1 MTKTDVFVRINPKG
15 SLTSTEPFIRTNGV
29 FLYLMILGKSY
40 SKQFIDFLPSTYTT
54 TIFDFQSFLN
64 SIDFDE
70 LAAGYE
76 RELSET
82 RKHIKKYEEQLSK
95 EEEEKYKNPYTIDN
109 LNYYKKELE
118 KFNIVLEIIKLG
130 KKLKELQ

>member
-1 MTKTDVFVRINPKG
+1 MTKTDIFVRINAKG
-15 SLTSTEPFIRTNGV
+15 SLTSTEPFIRTNG
-29 FLYLMILGKSY
+29 
-40 SKQFIDFLPSTYTT
+40 
-54 TIFDFQSFLN
+54 
-64 SIDFDE
+64 
-70 LAAGYE
+70 AAGYE

-82 RKHIKKYEEQLSK
+82 RKYIKKYEEQLSK

-118 KFNIVLEIIKLG
+118 KFNIVLEIIRLG

>member
-15 SLTSTEPFIRTNGV
+15 SLTSTEPFIKTNGV

-82 RKHIKKYEEQLSK
+82 KKYIKKYEEQLSEDK
-95 EEEEKYKNPYTIDN
+95 NNPYTIDN
-109 LNYYKKELE
+109 LNYHKKELE
-118 KFNIVLEIIKLG
+118 KFNIVLEIIRLG

>member
-1 MTKTDVFVRINPKG
+1 MTKTDIFVRINPKG
-15 SLTSTEPFIRTNGV
+15 SLTSTEPFIKTNGV

-82 RKHIKKYEEQLSK
+82 KKYIKKYEEQLSEDK
-95 EEEEKYKNPYTIDN
+95 NNPYTIDN

-118 KFNIVLEIIKLG
+118 KVNIVLEIIRLG

>member
-1 MTKTDVFVRINPKG
+1 MTKTDIFVRINAKG
-15 SLTSTEPFIRTNGV
+15 SLTSTEPFIKTNGV

-82 RKHIKKYEEQLSK
+82 RKHIKKYEEQLSEDK
-95 EEEEKYKNPYTIDN
+95 NNPYAIDN
-109 LNYYKKELE
+109 LNYHKKELE
-118 KFNIVLEIIKLG
+118 KLNIVLEIIRLG

>member
-1 MTKTDVFVRINPKG
+1 MTKTDIFVRINAKG
-15 SLTSTEPFIRTNGV
+15 SLTSTEPFIKTNGV

-76 RELSET
+76 RELSQT
-82 RKHIKKYEEQLSK
+82 RKYIKKYEEQLSEDK
-95 EEEEKYKNPYTIDN
+95 NNPYTIDN

-118 KFNIVLEIIKLG
+118 KFNIVLEIIRLG

>member
-82 RKHIKKYEEQLSK
+82 KKYIKKYEEQLSEDK
-95 EEEEKYKNPYTIDN
+95 NNPYTIDN